1 MLRNSLAPLLP
12 DRIQGRLL
20 TLAGIFLGL
29 YSLALTLS
37 PAARARSW
45 DVEYRW
51 NHWPAFFV
59 WLILFFIAHWQTERF
74 LPKRDPYLLP
84 VAALLSGW
92 GMLTIWRLTPAF
104 GLRQTLWLVV
114 ATVVLILGLRLPNH
128 LAFLRRYK
136 YLWLTGGLFLTLM
149 TLLLGTNPAS
159 GSSPRL
165 WLGCCG
171 VYFQPSEPLKLLL
184 IVYLAAYFADHQPV
198 LRVSWSKRGD
208 DAESAEAS
216 ASQPSRS
223 PSALLALLAPTIFM
237 TGLTILLLLVQR
249 DLGTATIFIVLFA
262 AITYV
267 ATGRVFILV
276 VSAVTL
282 CVAGVAGNFLFEVVR
297 LRVDAWLNPWLDP
310 SGGSYQIVQSL
321 LAVANGG
328 LVGRGPGLG
337 YPTLVPISHS
347 DFIFAAILEESGLA
361 GAIGLIAL
369 LMLIATSGLRIA
381 LNAPDFFRRY
391 LAAGLTAYLVSQSV
405 LIAGGN
411 LRLLPL
417 TGVTLPFVSYGG
429 SSLLTAFISL
439 LLLLKIS
446 QSAKTDPALLADSKS
461 HLSLAGFLYG
471 GLAAVALV
479 TGWWAF
485 WRGPALLER
494 TDNPRRSIADRYVHR
509 GALLDRHNK
518 PLAATDGDP
527 GEFTRQFL
535 YPPLSPVIGYTHPVY
550 GQSGLEAS
558 LDPYLRGIQ
567 GNPGLSVWWNH
578 LLYGQP
584 PPGLD
589 VRLSLDMDLQRTAD
603 ELLGDHAGALV
614 LLNAQSGEVLVMA
627 SHPTFDPNQLDAE
640 WAGLVAN
647 PDTPLLNRATQ
658 GLYQISD
665 ALGSLLEVA
674 VPDLSNSTASP
685 LQIAL
690 AAAALSAD
698 GVRPAPQLAMAVNT
712 PQTGWTVMQPEGET
726 EQVLSAS
733 SVHGITSSLFVE
745 GLPIWQ
751 TTDIAPGGPEGAIT
765 WYLGGTQPSWG
776 GAPLAL
782 VVLLEE
788 EDLTLAEAIGQAMLK
803 ATLITE

>member
-1 MLRNSLAPLLP
+1 
-12 DRIQGRLL
+12 
-20 TLAGIFLGL
+20 
-29 YSLALTLS
+29 
-37 PAARARSW
+37 
-45 DVEYRW
+45 
-51 NHWPAFFV
+51 
-59 WLILFFIAHWQTERF
+59 
-74 LPKRDPYLLP
+74 
-84 VAALLSGW
+84 
-92 GMLTIWRLTPAF
+92 
-104 GLRQTLWLVV
+104 
-114 ATVVLILGLRLPNH
+114 
-128 LAFLRRYK
+128 
-136 YLWLTGGLFLTLM
+136 
-149 TLLLGTNPAS
+149 
-159 GSSPRL
+159 
-165 WLGCCG
+165 
-171 VYFQPSEPLKLLL
+171 
-184 IVYLAAYFADHQPV
+184 
-198 LRVSWSKRGD
+198 
-208 DAESAEAS
+208 
-216 ASQPSRS
+216 
-223 PSALLALLAPTIFM
+223 
-237 TGLTILLLLVQR
+237 
-249 DLGTATIFIVLFA
+249 
-262 AITYV
+262 
-267 ATGRVFILV
+267 
-276 VSAVTL
+276 
-282 CVAGVAGNFLFEVVR
+282 
-297 LRVDAWLNPWLDP
+297 
-310 SGGSYQIVQSL
+310 
-321 LAVANGG
+321 
-328 LVGRGPGLG
+328 
-337 YPTLVPISHS
+337 
-347 DFIFAAILEESGLA
+347 
-361 GAIGLIAL
+361 
-369 LMLIATSGLRIA
+369 
-381 LNAPDFFRRY
+381 
-391 LAAGLTAYLVSQSV
+391 
-405 LIAGGN
+405 
-411 LRLLPL
+411 
-417 TGVTLPFVSYGG
+417 
-429 SSLLTAFISL
+429 L

-712 PQTGWTVMQPEGET
+712 PQTGWTVMQPDGKT